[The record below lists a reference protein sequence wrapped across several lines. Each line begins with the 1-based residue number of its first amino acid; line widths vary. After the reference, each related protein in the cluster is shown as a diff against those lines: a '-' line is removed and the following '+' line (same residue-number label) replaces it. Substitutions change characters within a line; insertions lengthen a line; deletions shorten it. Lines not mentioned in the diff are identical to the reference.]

1 MDFNK
6 DPKDLV
12 VMEVYLD
19 QADTNQDTKMI
30 IMMQLT
36 TIILAKHNTTKTAY
50 KTTLQSMDQR
60 LF

>member
-12 VMEVYLD
+12 VTEVYLD
-19 QADTNQDTKMI
+19 QADTKQDTKMI

>member
-19 QADTNQDTKMI
+19 QADTKQDTKMI